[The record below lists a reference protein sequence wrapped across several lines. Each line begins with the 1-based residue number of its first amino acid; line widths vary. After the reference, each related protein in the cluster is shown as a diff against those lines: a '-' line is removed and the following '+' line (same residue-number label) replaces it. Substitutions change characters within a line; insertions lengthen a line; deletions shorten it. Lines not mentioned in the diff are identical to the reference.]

1 MSSHLQPFIRNLL
14 QITSQNA
21 EVKGQVLVTPSQK
34 AGVIT
39 GQKIYT
45 PPTFFQTLKTYK
57 TRQDAALPHFSPEKI
72 AAICFLLNKGS
83 RSLASLTPQTKN
95 QRARAGRQMPQT
107 QLQGWHSHHLTNPP
121 GTAGG
126 QRPEITIQRHREGR
140 KGGLTGGMAHYV
152 NHPPI
157 GSVFLLVSCQ

>member
-83 RSLASLTPQTKN
+83 RSLASLTPQTQKPKGKGGASN
-95 QRARAGRQMPQT
+95 APGRNCRS
-107 QLQGWHSHHLTNPP
+107 WHSHHLTNPP
-121 GTAGG
+121 GTTGG
-126 QRPEITIQRHREGR
+126 QRPEITTEGR
-140 KGGLTGGMAHYV
+140 
-152 NHPPI
+152 
-157 GSVFLLVSCQ
+157 